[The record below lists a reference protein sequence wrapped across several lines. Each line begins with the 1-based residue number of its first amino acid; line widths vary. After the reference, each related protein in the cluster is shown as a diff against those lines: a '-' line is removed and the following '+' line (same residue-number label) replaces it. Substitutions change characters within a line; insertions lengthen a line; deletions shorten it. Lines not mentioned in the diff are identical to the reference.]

1 MADKMLVAV
10 FDNESKSYEG
20 SRILRELDA
29 EGSIAVFAM
38 SVIAKDASGK
48 VTVKEAADQGPL
60 GTAVGLFAGS
70 LLGLLGGPAGI
81 AVAAGAGTLGG
92 ALYDLARVGVGE
104 DFLADVGRQLQP
116 GKSAVVA
123 EISEEWVMPVD
134 TRLEAAG
141 GIVLRRA
148 RQEVVDAQIE
158 RDAAALKAEIA
169 DLKAEHARATRE
181 HKAKLEAKIEAV
193 KGKLR
198 ATQDRAKAALAAVT
212 EENEAKIKALQ
223 VNLAKARGDAKAKL
237 DARIAEG
244 RAEHKRRSEK
254 LHQAWELTK
263 QALAE

>member
-1 MADKMLVAV
+1 MADKILVAT
-10 FDNESKSYEG
+10 FADESKAYEG
-20 SRILRELDA
+20 SRILKELDV

-38 SVIAKDASGK
+38 AVIAKDASGK
-48 VTVKEAADQGPL
+48 VNVRQVTDQGPL
-60 GTAVGLFAGS
+60 GTAVGLFVGS
-70 LLGLLGGPAGI
+70 VLGLFGGPAGVV
-81 AVAAGAGTLGG
+81 AAAGAGTLGG

-104 DFLADVGRQLQP
+104 DFLADVGRQLQS

-123 EISEEWVMPVD
+123 EVSEEWVMPVD

-141 GIVLRRA
+141 GVVLRRA

-158 RDAAALKAEIA
+158 RDAAAFKTEIANLKAE
-169 DLKAEHARATRE
+169 LARATKEYR
-181 HKAKLEAKIEAV
+181 AKLEAKIEAV

-198 ATQDRAKAALAAVT
+198 ATQDRTKATLAAVT
-212 EENEAKIKALQ
+212 EENEAKIKTLQ
-223 VNLAKARGDAKAKL
+223 AKLAKAQGDAKAKL

-263 QALAE
+263 QALSE